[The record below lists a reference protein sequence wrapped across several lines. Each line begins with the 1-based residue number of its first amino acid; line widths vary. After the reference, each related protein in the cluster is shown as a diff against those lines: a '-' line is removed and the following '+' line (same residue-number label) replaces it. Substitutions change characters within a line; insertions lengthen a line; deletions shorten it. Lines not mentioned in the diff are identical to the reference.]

1 MTKCENCVT
10 ALLRWTKRGD
20 VGLMTSL
27 LTFHFKKGPGEV
39 LEGSGQRRGICNVD
53 KSGMCSQV
61 RYTFTSRVCV
71 HKSCVRSQVSVRS
84 QARCVLT
91 SQVCVDESGV
101 CSQVRCAFTSE
112 TCVYKSGVCS

>member
-1 MTKCENCVT
+1 MTKFEKCVT

-61 RYTFTSRVCV
+61 RYAF
-71 HKSCVRSQVSVRS
+71 
-84 QARCVLT
+84 T
-91 SQVCVDESGV
+91 SQVRVHKSGV
-101 CSQVRCAFTSE
+101 CSQVLRAFTSQCAFTSQV
-112 TCVYKSGVCS
+112 CFDKSGVC